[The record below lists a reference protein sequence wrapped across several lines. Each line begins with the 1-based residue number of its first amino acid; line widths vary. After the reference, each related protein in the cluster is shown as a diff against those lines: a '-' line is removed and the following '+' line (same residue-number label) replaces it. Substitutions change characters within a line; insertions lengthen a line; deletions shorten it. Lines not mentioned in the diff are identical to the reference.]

1 MTLRVGLYS
10 NTVKEMQTFINQ
22 KKPEW
27 EESERVAENAAV
39 RLRAVRVP
47 SNSANSLRPSE
58 RLSLFLLLLSV
69 LQHSTRP
76 PRARRAFATIAI
88 RTAPT
93 RKKVHTSFQF
103 IEEERRERKVK
114 REREVCGTHLQ
125 RLPHLHNGVVLSVE
139 LVTVRE
145 NELHIREKL
154 VWIFVATRF
163 KSFLYIFYYDPFQN
177 FEYVWAN
184 SSYSS

>member
-1 MTLRVGLYS
+1 M
-10 NTVKEMQTFINQ
+10 
-22 KKPEW
+22 
-27 EESERVAENAAV
+27 EEA
-39 RLRAVRVP
+39 
-47 SNSANSLRPSE
+47 E
-58 RLSLFLLLLSV
+58 RLVNEGTRSSGTNLQLL
-69 LQHSTRP
+69 
-76 PRARRAFATIAI
+76 
-88 RTAPT
+88 
-93 RKKVHTSFQF
+93 
-103 IEEERRERKVK
+103 
-114 REREVCGTHLQ
+114 C
-125 RLPHLHNGVVLSVE
+125 HLHDGVVLSVE